1 MSVSVVAGGRERSWV
16 VGLVS
21 TGHFYSHFV
30 MLCLPPVFLAMK
42 HDLDASYAAVGSIMT
57 ALNAMSGI
65 GQIPMGFLV
74 DRLGGRRVLV
84 TGIALMGL
92 CLALV
97 GLTTTYWQLI
107 VLFAVAGIGNSVFHP
122 ADYAILNARVE
133 RGYFGRAA
141 SMHTFAG
148 YLGWTAAPPTMVAL
162 ADVANWRIAVTAVGL
177 TGLGIAMAMLLRG
190 RLLDDLE
197 AASPATGDAPR
208 RRASF
213 SDGLRLMRSLPMAMM
228 FAFFALT
235 GAATIG
241 LMAFSAVA
249 LVALDRLDLLFA
261 NTVLTGHLFA
271 SACGVLVGGWLADRT
286 SRHNLV
292 AALAILAMA
301 AAVAVLGVGGLPGAL
316 TFLLMAGAG
325 LVYGISSPSRDVI
338 VKAVTPRESTGVA
351 FGFTATGLSLG
362 TAMGPV
368 LFGSV
373 MDMHRPTQ
381 LFWLIAAVIAVS
393 TLTVVLTRYD
403 AAKLAQPA
411 R

>member
-1 MSVSVVAGGRERSWV
+1 MSVSVVAGGRERNWV

-42 HDLDASYAAVGSIMT
+42 HDLDASYVAVGSIMT
-57 ALNAMSGI
+57 ALNAMSGF

-74 DRLGGRRVLV
+74 DRFGGRRVLV
-84 TGIALMGL
+84 AGIALMGF

-97 GLTTTYWQLI
+97 GLTSAYWQLI
-107 VLFAVAGIGNSVFHP
+107 ALFAVAGIGNSVFHP

-162 ADVANWRIAVTAVGL
+162 ADIANWRIAVTAVGL
-177 TGLGIAMAMLLRG
+177 AGLGIAMAMLLRG
-190 RLLDDLE
+190 RLLEDQVDDRAVAE
-197 AASPATGDAPR
+197 GASK
-208 RRASF
+208 RRATLA
-213 SDGLRLMRSLPMAMM
+213 DGLRLMRSLPMAMM

-241 LMAFSAVA
+241 LMAFSVVA

-286 SRHNLV
+286 ARHNLV

-301 AAVAVLGVGGLPGAL
+301 AVVVVLGIGGLPGTL

-338 VKAVTPRESTGVA
+338 VKAVTPPESMGVA

-362 TAMGPV
+362 TAIGPV

-373 MDMHRPTQ
+373 MDMHRPDL

-393 TLTVVLTRYD
+393 TLTVILTRYD
-403 AAKLAQPA
+403 VARVPQPA

>member
-1 MSVSVVAGGRERSWV
+1 MSAIVAAGGHRRRWV

-42 HDLDASYAAVGSIMT
+42 QDLDASYAAVGSVM
-57 ALNAMSGI
+57 ASLNAMSGI

-74 DRLGGRRVLV
+74 DRFGGRRVL
-84 TGIALMGL
+84 TAGIALMGL

-97 GLTTTYWQLI
+97 GLTNAYWQLL

-133 RGYFGRAA
+133 HDHFGRAA
-141 SMHTFAG
+141 SVHTFAG

-162 ADVANWRIAVTAVGL
+162 AGLASWRIAVATVGL
-177 TGLGIAMAMLLRG
+177 AGIGIALAMLLRG
-190 RLLDDLE
+190 RLLDDE
-197 AASPATGDAPR
+197 APATVGIAAKK
-208 RRASF
+208 RASLA
-213 SDGLRLMRSLPMAMM
+213 DGTRLMRSLPMSMM
-228 FAFFALT
+228 FAFFMLT

-241 LMAFSAVA
+241 LMAFSVVA
-249 LVALDRLDLLFA
+249 LIRLDGFDVVTA
-261 NTVLTGHLFA
+261 NTMLTGHLFA
-271 SACGVLVGGWLADRT
+271 SACGVLAGGWLADRT
-286 SRHNLV
+286 ARHNLV
-292 AALAILAMA
+292 AALAIVAMA
-301 AAVAVLGVGGLPGAL
+301 AAVAVLGIGGLVEAL
-316 TFLLMAGAG
+316 AFLLMAAAG
-325 LVYGISSPSRDVI
+325 FVYGVSSPSRDVI
-338 VKAVTPRESTGVA
+338 VKAVTPPESMGVA

-362 TAMGPV
+362 TAAGPV

-373 MDMHRPTQ
+373 MDMNRPTL
-381 LFWLIAAVIAVS
+381 LFLLVAAVIAVS

-403 AAKLAQPA
+403 AAKVPQPS

>member
-16 VGLVS
+16 IGLVS

-42 HDLDASYAAVGSIMT
+42 QDLDASYAAVGSIMT

-74 DRLGGRRVLV
+74 DRFGGRRVLV
-84 TGIALMGL
+84 AGIALMGL

-97 GLTTTYWQLI
+97 GTTTAYWQLV
-107 VLFAVAGIGNSVFHP
+107 VLFALAGIGNSVFHP
-122 ADYAILNARVE
+122 ADYAILNARVA

-141 SMHTFAG
+141 SVHTFAG
-148 YLGWTAAPPTMVAL
+148 YLGWTAAPPTMMAL
-162 ADVANWRIAVTAVGL
+162 AGLANWRIAVATVGL
-177 TGLGIAMAMLLRG
+177 AGIGIAFAMLLRG
-190 RLLDDLE
+190 RLLDDE
-197 AASPATGDAPR
+197 APAAVGTVPKK
-208 RRASF
+208 RASLAE
-213 SDGLRLMRSLPMAMM
+213 GLRLMRSLPMAMM

-241 LMAFSAVA
+241 LMAFSVVA
-249 LVALDRLDLLFA
+249 LVRLDGFDVVIA
-261 NTVLTGHLFA
+261 NTMLTAHLFA

-286 SRHNLV
+286 SRHNIV

-301 AAVAVLGVGGLPGAL
+301 AAVAMLGIGGLPGAL
-316 TFLLMAGAG
+316 AFLLMAVAG

-338 VKAVTPRESTGVA
+338 VKAVTPPESTGVA

-362 TAMGPV
+362 TAIGPV
-368 LFGSV
+368 LFGTV
-373 MDMHRPTQ
+373 MDMNRPTL
-381 LFWLIAAVIAVS
+381 LFFLLAAVIAIS

-403 AAKLAQPA
+403 TAKLAAPA